1 MSYRVTAD
9 NGVPREYLFYA
20 QRFINADTRAEAE
33 QAIQTLIA
41 EGWKNIERDY
51 PEEEEQ
57 MTERGVEYV
66 VEFSYKGTTRAT
78 PMRNTW
84 KTQEE
89 AIKNAQELRADGNYQ
104 NVTIFVRTPFI
115 EDDLQRA
122 VADDIAAKVR
132 KATVEDV
139 ARDYEGFLL
148 QVHTLYD
155 IAKAVPHPYDALSDY
170 AKKLLHD
177 GTAWGFKLKKILE
190 KS

>member
-66 VEFSYKGTTRAT
+66 VEVDPRGSLTGYRKTYDTVEEARQAAQSVKQT
-78 PMRNTW
+78 IMRNANRNVALYHYEQGKHTKLPIDEPTKDAVGDYVVTYTDTEGKSHSRVLKELSW
-84 KTQEE
+84 
-89 AIKNAQELRADGNYQ
+89 AQ
-104 NVTIFVRTPFI
+104 
-115 EDDLQRA
+115 
-122 VADDIAAKVR
+122 
-132 KATVEDV
+132 
-139 ARDYEGFLL
+139 GF
-148 QVHTLYD
+148 
-155 IAKAVPHPYDALSDY
+155 
-170 AKKLLHD
+170 HD
-177 GTAWGFKLKKILE
+177 GLAEAGAQPKIYKMVPLE
-190 KS
+190 ES